1 MVSFALEKLV
11 SLVSFHL
18 LVVVQ
23 SLGGVWLFVTP
34 WTAACQAS
42 LSFTISKSLLKLMSS
57 PWCHSTISSLLPPS
71 PPAFNLFQHQGL
83 FQWVGSSYQVAKV
96 WELQHQ
102 SLQWI
107 FRTDFLKEWLVWSPC
122 SPRDS
127 QESSLTPKALIFWHS
142 AFFRFQLFMKFVYLF
157 EFILGCKVVEMRRP
171 ERKTETQRVAEEGI
185 WV

>member
-1 MVSFALEKLV
+1 MSDPMDCSTPGFSV
-11 SLVSFHL
+11 HYQL
-18 LVVVQ
+18 LGLAQTHVHRVGDAIQ
-23 SLGGVWLFVTP
+23 TSHPLLF
-34 WTAACQAS
+34 
-42 LSFTISKSLLKLMSS
+42 
-57 PWCHSTISSLLPPS
+57 PS
-71 PPAFNLFQHQGL
+71 PDFNLFQHQGL

-127 QESSLTPKALIFWHS
+127 QESSLTPKASIFWHS